1 MTTLATANAM
11 ASPMVAALA
20 PSLPLPPSSP
30 LLANA
35 SAVQPPGPDS
45 RRAAASAW
53 VVTAPERQRLAPAS
67 QPHRSCSPPS
77 PEVLRHSQLS
87 EHVYLSHGS
96 TVGRVVGTELGLAV
110 GLAVIGDTDGASV
123 GLGVVGGTVGDGL
136 GDGVGNVLV
145 GGNEGPRVGPA
156 VVGRVDGAVVGGA
169 LGELV
174 SEVGAGVKDGVPVG
188 LSVEDV
194 GDEVTHT
201 AVASSE
207 DWRGKLS

>member
-11 ASPMVAALA
+11 ASQMVAALA

-45 RRAAASAW
+45 RRAAASAG

-110 GLAVIGDTDGASV
+110 GLAVIGDM
-123 GLGVVGGTVGDGL
+123 VGGTVGDGL

-207 DWRGKLS
+207 DWCGKLS